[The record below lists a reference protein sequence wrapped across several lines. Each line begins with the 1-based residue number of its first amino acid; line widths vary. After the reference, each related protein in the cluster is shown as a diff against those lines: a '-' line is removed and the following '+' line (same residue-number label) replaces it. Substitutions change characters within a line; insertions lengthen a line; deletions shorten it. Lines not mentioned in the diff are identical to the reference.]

1 MNYRTKMR
9 KFRGAALLGAVLTTA
24 LCSSSYAQVNTP
36 DSAAAA
42 KKESKNDLRV
52 QGIVKD
58 GATGKPLAGIGVS
71 IGKYSTAFT
80 DDKGRFNLLAPDK
93 NAVVTIVTE
102 GYHTKSVPV
111 LAGRRMEVYLFE
123 EEYKSQFN
131 QIRLPYSNYSKAQSP
146 FAVNSLALQGGWT
159 TNSETPDTYLQG
171 QVPGLN
177 VVRRSGTPGIGANM
191 FLRGYSSLAATNQ
204 PLFIV
209 DGMIYD
215 TGFYGSSIISGN
227 IDNPLTFIDPKD
239 IDKIT
244 VLKDGGTMYGTKGA
258 NGVVLISTIRTKD
271 VATKI
276 DFAAYGGVNSVP
288 AAIPVM
294 GASDYRV
301 YLSDMLQSR
310 GWSAPMIAMQPY
322 MRDGQNEQY
331 YAYHNDTDWQSKVF
345 KSSMNQNYYLKVTGG
360 DDIATY
366 GLSVGYI
373 DNKGIIDNTN
383 GRKYHTRFNGDLKLG
398 SKLNGNVSLSFMDN
412 DQVLRDG
419 GAALKTNPIYLA
431 TIKAPFLTTHEVN
444 DQGIVSPNFADKDI
458 FGIGNPMVATY
469 DVVGKNRN
477 YRFFGVVG
485 LDYTFNPQWKL
496 ATTIGVN
503 YNKTRENFFYPEKG
517 LAHDSLPTAAI
528 RNQSGTNVAR
538 LLQINSDTRLSFNKT
553 FANRSSLASNL
564 GVRYSSSESES
575 DFGYGFN
582 AATDDLISVDQGV
595 AALRQ
600 ISGSLGSS
608 RWLNTYFN
616 VDYNLQN
623 KYYLSFNAALDGS
636 SRFGKDASGGLKISG
651 NQFAFMPSLAG
662 AWLLSS
668 EDFLKDNKLVDL
680 LKLRASYSVAGN
692 DDIGNYTARR
702 YYVSQN
708 LLGMQGLIVGNI
720 GNTGLKWESVYKANL
735 GLDMAF
741 LRERLSVSLDAY
753 SNVTKDMISWQD
765 ISTEAGLRQ
774 VLTNGGEMTT
784 KGFELSINGR
794 LINSAFKWD
803 MGLSVSRFKN
813 KVTALP
819 GNSMI
824 SSFGGATFITQ
835 VGSAPNLFYGYK
847 TEGVLAG
854 TEQALQANQFAI
866 LASGEVRQY
875 AAGDILFRNN
885 VDDAEDVAEGRKY
898 INDKDRVVIGDP
910 NPDFTGTLTNTF
922 KWQRFT
928 LNALFTFSSGNDVYN
943 GPRSMYEG
951 QSGVE
956 NQTLAVLN
964 RWRSEGQQTD
974 MPRLAW
980 GDPMGNSRF
989 SDRWIEDGS
998 YFRLRTLSLSYDM
1011 QFKNPKLFKYMSI
1024 YLSSNNL
1031 FTLTKYKGYDPEFSA
1046 GPGIYAQGVDTGL
1059 QPLYRSTQLGI
1070 RIGL

>member
-1 MNYRTKMR
+1 MNYKNRIRQFR
-9 KFRGAALLGAVLTTA
+9 KATMLGVVLSTTIYSA
-24 LCSSSYAQVNTP
+24 SYAQQNTP
-36 DSAAAA
+36 VSPPA
-42 KKESKNDLRV
+42 KKETKQQITV
-52 QGIVKD
+52 QGVVWD
-58 GATGKPLAGIGVS
+58 AATKKVLAGVS
-71 IGKYSTAFT
+71 VSVGNYSTAFT
-80 DDKGRFNLLAPDK
+80 DDKGRFRLIAPDK
-93 NAVVTIVTE
+93 NAVVTVANE

-111 LAGRRMEVYLFE
+111 LPGSKMEIYLFADD
-123 EEYKSQFN
+123 YVSQYN
-131 QIRLPYSNYSKAQSP
+131 QIRLPYATYSNARSP
-146 FAVNSLALQGGWT
+146 FAVTSVNLQGGWS
-159 TNSETPDTYLQG
+159 TNAETPDTYLQG
-171 QVPGLN
+171 QVSGLN

-204 PLFIV
+204 PLVVV
-209 DGMIYD
+209 DGVIYD

-227 IDNPLTFIDPKD
+227 VDNPLTFIDPKD
-239 IDKIT
+239 IDNIT

-258 NGVVLISTIRTKD
+258 NGVVLISTIRAKD

-276 DFAAYGGVNSVP
+276 DFAAYGGINSPP
-288 AAIPVM
+288 ANIPLM
-294 GASDYRV
+294 NASQYRV

-310 GWSAPMIAMQPY
+310 GWSSSMIAMQPY
-322 MRDGQNEQY
+322 MKDDQNEQY
-331 YAYHNDTDWQSKVF
+331 YVYHNDTDWQSKVL
-345 KSSMNQNYYLKVTGG
+345 KSSVNQNYYLKVTGG

-383 GRKYHTRFNGDLKLG
+383 SRKYHTRFNGDLKLG

-412 DQVLRDG
+412 DQVLRNG
-419 GAALKTNPIYLA
+419 GNAPQTNPIYLA
-431 TIKAPFLTTHEVN
+431 AIKAPFLTTHEVN
-444 DQGIVSPNFADKDI
+444 EQGVVSPNFADKDI

-477 YRFFGVVG
+477 YRFLGIAG

-496 ATTIGVN
+496 ATTIGVT

-517 LAHDSLPTAAI
+517 LAHDSLSTAAI

-553 FANRSSLASNL
+553 FANRSSLSSNL
-564 GVRYSSSESES
+564 GIRYSSSESES

-582 AATDDLISVDQGV
+582 SATDDLISVDQGV
-595 AALRQ
+595 GALRQ

-636 SRFGKDASGGLKISG
+636 SRFGKDANGGLKISG

-668 EDFLKDNKLVDL
+668 EDFLKDSKFVDL
-680 LKLRASYSVAGN
+680 LKVRASYSVAGN

-720 GNTGLKWESVYKANL
+720 GNTGLKWESVHKANIGFDL
-735 GLDMAF
+735 AV
-741 LRERLSVSLDAY
+741 LRERLNISFDAY

-765 ISTEAGLRQ
+765 IATEAGLKQ
-774 VLTNGGEMTT
+774 VLTNGGEMTA
-784 KGFELSINGR
+784 KGFELSVNGR

-803 MGLSVSRFKN
+803 MGLSIAKYKN

-835 VGSAPNLFYGYK
+835 VGSAPNLFYGYR
-847 TEGVLAG
+847 TAGVFAG
-854 TEQALQANQFAI
+854 AEQAAQANQFTT

-875 AAGDILFRNN
+875 AAGDVFFQNN
-885 VDDAEDVAEGRKY
+885 FDDAEDVAEGRKY
-898 INDKDRVVIGDP
+898 INDKDRVVIGNP
-910 NPDFTGTLTNTF
+910 NPDFTGTVTNTF
-922 KWQRFT
+922 KWQGFT

-943 GPRSMYEG
+943 GPRSMYER
-951 QSGVE
+951 QSGIE
-956 NQTLAVLN
+956 NQTVAVLN
-964 RWRSEGQQTD
+964 RWRSEGQQTAT
-974 MPRLAW
+974 PKLAW

-998 YFRLRTLSLSYDM
+998 YFRLRTLNLSYDL
-1011 QFKNPKLFKYMSI
+1011 QFKKPKLFKYMTL
-1024 YLSSNNL
+1024 YVSSNNL

-1059 QPLYRSTQLGI
+1059 QPLYKSTQLGI
-1070 RIGL
+1070 RVGL